1 MRDITR
7 TPDFGPASRALTSL
21 VLGVSD
27 SQLTSPTPCAGWVVG
42 DLLDHLVGLTVAFR
56 LTAEKAP
63 DGAPGGPG
71 ISTMANLDPEWRR
84 TLPTQLDQLAGA
96 WRLPSAWS
104 GEASAGGVTLPA
116 EVMGLFALDELLVH
130 GWDLARA
137 TGQAYDAD
145 PETVECVHGLVSQQ
159 ESSAGTPGL
168 FGPSIILPTEAA
180 LLDRLIGLTGRDP
193 AWTLPA
199 ASEAHEADRR
209 FTVPEDHH
217 AGG

>member
-7 TPDFGPASRALTSL
+7 TPDLQPASRALTSL

-27 SQLTSPTPCAGWVVG
+27 SQLTLPTPCEGWVVG

-56 LTAEKAP
+56 LAAEKAP
-63 DGAPGGPG
+63 DAAPGGPG
-71 ISTMANLDPEWRR
+71 NPTVANLDPEWRHR
-84 TLPTQLDQLAGA
+84 LPAQLDHLVEA
-96 WRLPSAWS
+96 WRSPGAWS
-104 GEASAGGVTLPA
+104 GDAAAGGVVLPA

-145 PETVECVHGLVSQQ
+145 PETVAWVHGLVSQQ
-159 ESSAGTPGL
+159 ESSGGTPGL
-168 FGPSIILPTEAA
+168 FGPSIILPAEAA
-180 LLDRLIGLTGRDP
+180 LFDRVIGLTGRDP
-193 AWTLPA
+193 AWVSPA
-199 ASEAHEADRR
+199 AAAAPGTDRR
-209 FTVPEDHH
+209 FAVPEGRQ